1 MLRKGTWIC
10 VLLGLIAIS
19 CKREERGFKVQPPS
33 AETIEALRLSE
44 LHPGPATSEIV
55 SNIGLSNFTVANIT
69 NLISTNAPKTNQVST
84 NATSTNQVST
94 NASSTN
100 AISTNSVSTNKLPS
114 SAKPAAG
121 PVKNLYEENAYA
133 LSEGKQ
139 LYSYFNCIGCHANGG
154 GGMGPAL
161 MDDKWIYGSNPEQIF
176 ATIVEGRPNGM
187 PSWRGRIPDY
197 QVWML
202 AAYVR
207 SLSGLVPKD
216 AAPGRSDHMKGKKP
230 ENSIEAKQ
238 PKISSV
244 PKPQ

>member
-69 NLISTNAPKTNQVST
+69 NLISTNATKTNDVST
-84 NATSTNQVST
+84 NHVST
-94 NASSTN
+94 NS
-100 AISTNSVSTNKLPS
+100 ISTNKLPS

-139 LYSYFNCIGCHANGG
+139 LYSYFNCVGCHANGG

-161 MDDKWIYGSNPEQIF
+161 MDDKWIYGSDPEQIF
-176 ATIVEGRPNGM
+176 ASIVEGRPNGM

-216 AAPGRSDHMKGKKP
+216 AAPGRSDHMKGKTP
-230 ENSIEAKQ
+230 ENSVKAKS
-238 PKISSV
+238 PKISSA